1 MKKTSKVKLHN
12 FLIFWLPPVI
22 WASIIFLFSSIP
34 TVTTSTFY
42 LWDFIIKKSA
52 HFIEYGVLVTL
63 LYRAFIN
70 SNMAKN
76 KAQLYS
82 LIISIIYA
90 MTDEFHQS
98 FTPGRGPSIRDV
110 LIDSLGAYFFVYVL
124 INNLKSMPNSIITF
138 AKRIKV
144 I

>member
-1 MKKTSKVKLHN
+1 M
-12 FLIFWLPPVI
+12 
-22 WASIIFLFSSIP
+22 
-34 TVTTSTFY
+34 
-42 LWDFIIKKSA
+42 KKSA
-52 HFIEYGVLVTL
+52 HFVEYGVLVTL

-110 LIDSLGAYFFVYVL
+110 LIDSIGAYFFVYVL